1 MIYRHRRLSGD
12 HSREHH
18 DAVARPRGRIG
29 RRCRR
34 DRPRDDP
41 AASSRPVCRKRV
53 PRAAE
58 ERAASRIACLLTP
71 CLRRHSR
78 RSRQIPRLVEL
89 RARSSFLDLAWSS
102 ARFNA
107 DQTGNPQ
114 GSRRSTT
121 AGSVCCYRGG
131 YGIGGRGRT
140 LVERSVLAQSDFARP
155 RTFSGLGWSW
165 FSRNRSD
172 GRAGARAGITR
183 SPASTGLKV

>member
-18 DAVARPRGRIG
+18 DAVAGREDGLAGAAAEI
-29 RRCRR
+29 
-34 DRPRDDP
+34 DP
-41 AASSRPVCRKRV
+41 AMTRQPVLGRFCRKRV

>member
-1 MIYRHRRLSGD
+1 MIDRHRRLSGD

-18 DAVARPRGRIG
+18 DAVTGREDGLAALPPRST
-29 RRCRR
+29 
-34 DRPRDDP
+34 RDDP

-53 PRAAE
+53 PRAAA

-78 RSRQIPRLVEL
+78 RSRRRPRLVEL
-89 RARSSFLDLAWSS
+89 RATSSFLDLAWSS

-121 AGSVCCYRGG
+121 AGSVCCFRGG
-131 YGIGGRGRT
+131 YGIGDEDVH
-140 LVERSVLAQSDFARP
+140 LS
-155 RTFSGLGWSW
+155 SGLCSHSPT
-165 FSRNRSD
+165 SR
-172 GRAGARAGITR
+172 ARAR
-183 SPASTGLKV
+183 FPASAGPGSHETGPTAVRVPGQGSPDRLHQPD